1 MIVVLCGP
9 GGVGK
14 GTIVQRLLATDELL
28 WLSRSWTTRARRE
41 GESPDAYVFVDRG
54 RFESRVEADGF
65 LEWASF
71 LGNLYGTPRPD
82 PPPGHDVLLEIEVQG
97 ARQVRE
103 LDPDALVIFV
113 APPSVEEQ
121 ERRLRGRGESEEVV
135 ARRVAKAAEE
145 AEAAAA
151 LGAIMVVNDDLERA
165 VGEIRA
171 MIEARRRS

>member
-1 MIVVLCGP
+1 M
-9 GGVGK
+9 
-14 GTIVQRLLATDELL
+14 
-28 WLSRSWTTRARRE
+28 
-41 GESPDAYVFVDRG
+41 
-54 RFESRVEADGF
+54 EAGGF

-71 LGNLYGTPRPD
+71 LDNLYGTPRPD

-103 LDPDALVIFV
+103 LDPDALVIFL

-151 LGAIMVVNDDLERA
+151 LGAVMVVNDDLERA
-165 VGEIRA
+165 VGEILA